1 MGVGYE
7 GRDIGAFV
15 TDLLAEGVSRVVDV
29 RMTPL
34 SRKPGF
40 SKTRLASALADAGI
54 DYEHRRE
61 LGNPKPNRAGFGGTP
76 EQLDAARET
85 FVGLLADPQAAAAV
99 DAIAASAERERV
111 ALLCFEAD
119 QQRCHRDL
127 VIGEVARRLTAAAGN
142 RPRAR

>member
-1 MGVGYE
+1 VGYE
-7 GRDIGAFV
+7 GRDIDSFV
-15 TDLLAEGVSRVVDV
+15 TDLLADGVSRVVDV

-40 SKTRLASALADAGI
+40 SKTRLANTLADAGI
-54 DYEHRRE
+54 RYEHRRE

-76 EQLDAARET
+76 DELQAARDA
-85 FVGLLADPQAAAAV
+85 FIALLANPHAHGAI
-99 DAIAASAERERV
+99 DALAKAAERERV

-119 QQRCHRDL
+119 QQRCHRD
-127 VIGEVARRLTAAAGN
+127 VVMDEVARRTTAASGS